1 MYHIRITTSNATV
14 QGKLNHKIMSNNK
27 NSLKNDRKIGNFIF
41 RWEEKTRDGHSYL
54 RIRTVSGSW
63 QLRLRD
69 DQECTMMW
77 HKFLEDGSVDK
88 PLKTWMEAM
97 EMVVTAIGDDVF
109 ALQIAFARQFFIIR
123 HYTKDDEQLQ
133 EKMNDFT
140 SKVVQGT
147 NKGWEELMGMYNV
160 SISKEEDD
168 KILEEERKMHIATD
182 LDIEKNN
189 NTEGGSDGK
198 IV

>member
-41 RWEEKTRDGHSYL
+41 HWEEKTRDGHSYL

-63 QLRLRD
+63 QIRLRD

-77 HKFLEDGSVDK
+77 HELLEDGSVDK
-88 PLKTWMEAM
+88 SLKTWMEAM

-109 ALQIAFARQFFIIR
+109 ALQIAFARQLFVIR
-123 HYTKDDEQLQ
+123 HLTKNDVKLQ

-140 SKVVQGT
+140 SKVIQGT
-147 NKGWEELMGMYNV
+147 NEQWKELMEMYNV

-168 KILEEERKMHIATD
+168 KILEEERKMRIGAD
-182 LDIEKNN
+182 LDKEK
-189 NTEGGSDGK
+189 EKD
-198 IV
+198 